1 MRTILYGGSFDPVHE
16 AHLSAVE
23 HALRLLQADR
33 VLLMPNASPPHK
45 AGGTVASAAHRVA
58 MLRLAITDRP
68 GLRVCTHEV
77 DRGGVS
83 YTYDTLEELQAGE
96 LAGDSVV
103 LLIGQDSVP
112 DLPDWHRGPE
122 LAARVPIAVVPRP
135 GAQEPEWSRLE
146 AALGEAAV
154 ASMKRLWLP
163 IPPLDISS
171 TDLRLRVQEGRS
183 IRCRCPDP
191 VVDYIEA
198 NGLYATLESG
208 SSAQAGENR

>member
-16 AHLSAVE
+16 AHLSAAE

-45 AGGTVASAAHRVA
+45 AQGTVASAAHRVA
-58 MLRLAITDRP
+58 MLRLAIEDRP
-68 GLRVCTHEV
+68 GLELCTHEV

-83 YTYDTLEELQAGE
+83 YTFDTVEQL
-96 LAGDSVV
+96 LAGGLSGDALV

-112 DLPDWHRGPE
+112 DLPDWYRGPE
-122 LAARVPIAVVPRP
+122 LAARVPIAVIPRP
-135 GAQEPEWSRLE
+135 EAPEPDWHRLE

-154 ASMKRLWLP
+154 ASMRRLWLP

-171 TDLRLRVQEGRS
+171 TDLRLRVREGRS

-198 NGLYATLESG
+198 NELYTTLDSG
-208 SSAQAGENR
+208 STAEAGENR